1 MSTILTFESTKFD
14 VVDIQIDADMQ
25 PTPSQRVALLKQRK
39 KYIREIIRSASQG
52 VRQALHDQVAQISQ
66 MLGMESPSLASLTQP
81 STK

>member
-1 MSTILTFESTKFD
+1 MTFESTEFD
-14 VVDIQIDADMQ
+14 AVDIQMDADMQ

-39 KYIREIIRSASQG
+39 KYIREITRSASQG

-66 MLGMESPSLASLTQP
+66 MLGMECPSLTSLTQP